1 MGMDVI
7 HSPPLDL
14 GTIRGIDRSIDH
26 WLCVIWI
33 LETKQPRVI
42 ASSLALCTPC
52 VGLELGLWF
61 AISSSEH
68 SNNLPKMNSFDVI
81 KLSEGLSHHLYTTSL
96 RVQPVVAARPT
107 SRSPISTLRTQDEIH
122 VLKNKGESIS

>member
-52 VGLELGLWF
+52 VGLELGLGF
-61 AISSSEH
+61 AILSSEH
-68 SNNLPKMNSFDVI
+68 FNNLPKMNSFDII
-81 KLSEGLSHHLYTTSL
+81 KLRGDLSHRLYTASL
-96 RVQPVVAARPT
+96 RVQCVEVSPHVRRVKVP
-107 SRSPISTLRTQDEIH
+107 SRF
-122 VLKNKGESIS
+122 